1 MNSINNYMGPVLN
14 TVIGAGIKLL
24 CNVINGWLEQ
34 KRQDQLL
41 LAARDSKILDS
52 MLTNQIAQA
61 SDPFVKMTRRVLFLS
76 ITLTL
81 CYLMIFYAL
90 NPGITYDVIVPKNS
104 NGTGSGL
111 WSWVVGSSRDYDVVK
126 MTGGLLLTSFMDLCF
141 MVVGFYAIPSKR
153 R

>member
-1 MNSINNYMGPVLN
+1 MGPVLN
-14 TVIGAGIKLL
+14 TIIGAGIKLL
-24 CNVINGWLEQ
+24 CNLLNHWLEQ

-41 LAARDSKILDS
+41 LAARDSKIIEAL
-52 MLTNQIAQA
+52 LNNQLAQA
-61 SDPFVKMTRRVLFLS
+61 SDPFVKVTRRILFLS

-90 NPGITYDVIVPKNS
+90 NPDVTYDIIVPKNS
-104 NGTGSGL
+104 DGNTGGFFN
-111 WSWVVGSSRDYDVVK
+111 WIVGSSRDYDVVR

>member
-1 MNSINNYMGPVLN
+1 MGPVIN

-24 CNVINGWLEQ
+24 CNLINHWLEQ
-34 KRQDQLL
+34 KRQDQLM
-41 LAARDSKILDS
+41 LAARDDEIVRAL
-52 MLTNQIAQA
+52 LENQIKQA
-61 SDPFVKMTRRVLFLS
+61 SDPFVKITRRILFLS

-81 CYLMIFYAL
+81 CFLMVFYAL
-90 NPGITYDVIVPKNS
+90 NPHIS
-104 NGTGSGL
+104 
-111 WSWVVGSSRDYDVVK
+111 YDVVVPRGEGYTGGLFSWITGSREWDVVR

>member
-1 MNSINNYMGPVLN
+1 MGPVLN

-24 CNVINGWLEQ
+24 CNLVNAWLEQ
-34 KRQDQLL
+34 KRQDQLM
-41 LAARDSKILDS
+41 LAARDSEVVHALLK
-52 MLTNQIAQA
+52 NQLAQA
-61 SDPFVKMTRRVLFLS
+61 SDPFVKVTRRILFLS

-90 NPGITYDVIVPKNS
+90 NPAITYDIIVPKNGDGS
-104 NGTGSGL
+104 TGGFFN
-111 WSWVVGSSRDYDVVK
+111 WIIGSSRDYDVVRL
-126 MTGGLLLTSFMDLCF
+126 TGGLLLTSFMDLCF